1 MAAATLKRLTA
12 AEKSDRTALQMVS
25 EPGTWT
31 RSMVVKA
38 TDKATLARLVKRG
51 YLVRDAG
58 SEYSDALALTW
69 DGLDYLAVLE
79 EPWHD

>member
-51 YLVRDAG
+51 YLVRDAAA
-58 SEYSDALALTW
+58 EYSDALALTW

-79 EPWHD
+79 ENVA